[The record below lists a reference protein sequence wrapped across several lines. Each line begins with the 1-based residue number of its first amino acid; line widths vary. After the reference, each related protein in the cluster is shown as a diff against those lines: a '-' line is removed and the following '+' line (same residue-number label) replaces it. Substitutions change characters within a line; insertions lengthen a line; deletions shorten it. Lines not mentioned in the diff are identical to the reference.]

1 MSDNIYFPTF
11 AGDGLDFSGTPGPGP
26 SYFQEKR
33 QYSLDPTITALDA
46 EGVAFHSQEPEVQT
60 ANQSFS
66 CPYRKR
72 NPWMFNVRD
81 HHICATHSFPTI
93 ALLKR
98 HIVSKHQSKDFTYSC
113 NNCGIPFRA
122 DLDRQLHQES
132 GLCFRHRTCY
142 SDEYD
147 NGINEDMHRRLR
159 DRGARNGVSDWSTLW
174 MTIFP
179 ESDHIPS
186 PEFVPVVEAHET
198 WCHFFQRLREHSCS
212 MSAELMM
219 QDARVHLQ
227 MLISQGQSFLAALGS
242 TIRWIGCFI
251 SNVTQ
256 RSRMGRPHWL
266 DEALRFS
273 MNTGN

>member
-1 MSDNIYFPTF
+1 MSDNMYFPTF
-11 AGDGLDFSGTPGPGP
+11 AGESLDFSGTPEPGP

-33 QYSLDPTITALDA
+33 QYTLDPTITALDA
-46 EGVAFHSQEPEVQT
+46 EGVAFNSQEPEVQT
-60 ANQSFS
+60 TNQSFS

-93 ALLKR
+93 ALLKQVHFLR

-142 SDEYD
+142 SDEHD
-147 NGINEDMHRRLR
+147 NGITEDMLRRLR

-186 PEFVPVVEAHET
+186 PGKLPE
-198 WCHFFQRLREHSCS
+198 QL
-212 MSAELMM
+212 
-219 QDARVHLQ
+219 
-227 MLISQGQSFLAALGS
+227 LAP
-242 TIRWIGCFI
+242 T
-251 SNVTQ
+251 
-256 RSRMGRPHWL
+256 
-266 DEALRFS
+266 
-273 MNTGN
+273 

>member
-1 MSDNIYFPTF
+1 MSDNIFFPTF
-11 AGDGLDFSGTPGPGP
+11 PDDGLDFSGPSGS

-33 QYSLDPTITALDA
+33 HHILDPTITALDA
-46 EGVAFHSQEPEVQT
+46 EGVGFHQSQEPDVQQT
-60 ANQSFS
+60 TNQSFS

-98 HIVSKHQSKDFTYSC
+98 HIVSKHQSKDFSFVC

-122 DLDRQLHQES
+122 DLDRRLHQES

-142 SDEYD
+142 SDDHD
-147 NGINEDMHRRLR
+147 NGITEDMHRRLR

-174 MTIFP
+174 RTIFP

-198 WCHFFQRLREHSCS
+198 WYHFFQRLREHSCS
-212 MSAELMM
+212 MSAEAMM
-219 QDARVHLQ
+219 QDARVHLH

-251 SNVTQ
+251 SGVTQ

>member
-11 AGDGLDFSGTPGPGP
+11 AGESLDFSGTPGPGP

-33 QYSLDPTITALDA
+33 QYTLDPTITALDA
-46 EGVAFHSQEPEVQT
+46 EGVAFNSQEPEVQT
-60 ANQSFS
+60 TNQSFS

-93 ALLKR
+93 ALLKQVHFLYNTSFAPSNNTKSRR

-113 NNCGIPFRA
+113 NSCGIPFRA

-142 SDEYD
+142 SDEHD
-147 NGINEDMHRRLR
+147 NGITEDMLRRLR

-179 ESDHIPS
+179 ESDQIPS
-186 PEFVPVVEAHET
+186 PGKPPE
-198 WCHFFQRLREHSCS
+198 RLI
-212 MSAELMM
+212 A
-219 QDARVHLQ
+219 
-227 MLISQGQSFLAALGS
+227 LA
-242 TIRWIGCFI
+242 
-251 SNVTQ
+251 
-256 RSRMGRPHWL
+256 
-266 DEALRFS
+266 
-273 MNTGN
+273 